1 MNNCYCTLHHS
12 SEKYLVD
19 VTVSSTWNNWQS
31 KKKCLFQHT
40 QIVLFSMQSK
50 VLCVNNAIKIASIV
64 KRYFVIKMWETV
76 DVLFLGITSS
86 DNYKRIIGTIRFV
99 NWSNCA
105 LVLFNDFLTI
115 TNSMGNYIEFSWIYL
130 KHQKQHDYKSSG

>member
-1 MNNCYCTLHHS
+1 MSL
-12 SEKYLVD
+12 
-19 VTVSSTWNNWQS
+19 ST
-31 KKKCLFQHT
+31 HT
-40 QIVLFSMQSK
+40 QIVLFSMQSE

-130 KHQKQHDYKSSG
+130 KHQKQHDYLI